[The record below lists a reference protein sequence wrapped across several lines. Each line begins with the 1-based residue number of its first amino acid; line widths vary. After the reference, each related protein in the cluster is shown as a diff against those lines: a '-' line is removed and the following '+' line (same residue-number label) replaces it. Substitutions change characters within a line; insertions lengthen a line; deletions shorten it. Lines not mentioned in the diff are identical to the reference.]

1 MKNSFGRLLFIILI
15 FSGNVC
21 FSQEQT
27 MSLSQIS
34 SVNIDDLSDG
44 QIESYW
50 QKAKEQG
57 YGINDI
63 DLIARAQGIKPSEI
77 VKLKT
82 RINKLNSE
90 VVASSNESS
99 VSVVTSRK
107 KEKQSFGLTGDE
119 ELKEDPRRSIFGYDF
134 FKNPNI
140 SFEPSLNIS
149 APKNYLLGPGD
160 EITINVYG
168 AAENVYVQEVGSS
181 GVVRIPNVGPI
192 SITGLTLDQ
201 VRAKINGSLRGIYAG
216 IGAPDSSPYKVF
228 TDVSISNIRRVQVNI
243 IGEVSVPGSYS
254 LSSLSTILNALYA
267 SGGPSENGTFRN
279 IILVRNG
286 NIISHFDIYKF
297 LITGDSDNNL
307 YLEDQDV
314 IIVNPYKERVVVKGA
329 AKRPGIYELKS
340 DETFL
345 ELSKYFGG
353 FTSNAYKDRLTI
365 ERNTGTQREVKEI
378 DLTKSTLVA
387 LQDGDKISIG
397 EIVDRYQNRVTIS
410 GAVYRPGQY
419 ELKEGTKLSDIFA
432 KSLGVTDDA
441 FLGRAIIYRK
451 IDGYDRKVEAF
462 SVEDVLNDKYDLSL
476 LREDEIHVFS
486 NEELNDRQNI
496 IISGAVNNPR
506 TISYTQGLSVKDV
519 ILMCG
524 GVKYGADLSNVIISR
539 QIVDNV
545 FSTLSKQIEVPTTNL
560 LVDGGEEFV
569 LEPNDRVTVLFLKGF
584 EKLKGVKISGE
595 VSYPGAYTITDKD
608 QRVSDLLERAG
619 GLSPYAYA
627 EGATLIRKL
636 NNKVEDKVQ
645 KELLFDIAKRDSVVQ
660 AGNLDQVFRIGLQL
674 DKILKDSGKGSKYDI
689 ILETGDEL
697 NIPSLKQT
705 VEVRGEVLAPALI
718 SFDNSKSLKDYINGS
733 GGFTSTAKKNKVYVI
748 YANGEVK
755 ATKNFLFFKNYPKIA
770 PGSVILI
777 PPKPM
782 NMGKGISVQ
791 EIIGITTGLGTI
803 GLIIDRLSN

>member
-1 MKNSFGRLLFIILI
+1 MKDNLGRLLLI
-15 FSGNVC
+15 VLMFSFSVC

-27 MSLSQIS
+27 LSLSQIS
-34 SVNIDDLSDG
+34 SVNIDDLSDS

-50 QKAKEQG
+50 QKAKDQG

-63 DLIARAQGIKPSEI
+63 DLIATAQGMQSSEI

-82 RINKLNSE
+82 RINQLNSG
-90 VVASSNESS
+90 VVASSSESS
-99 VSVVTSRK
+99 VSVVASGK

-119 ELKEDPRRSIFGYDF
+119 ELKRDPRSSIFGYDF

-160 EITINVYG
+160 EITINIYG
-168 AAENVYVQEVGSS
+168 AAENVYVKEVGST

-192 SITGLTLDQ
+192 SVTGLTLDQ
-201 VRAKINGSLRGIYAG
+201 VRAKINGSLRRVYAG
-216 IGAPDSSPYKVF
+216 IGAPVSSPYKVF

-279 IILVRNG
+279 IILVRDG
-286 NIISHFDIYKF
+286 DIISHFDIYKF
-297 LITGDSDNNL
+297 LISGDSDDNM

-345 ELSKYFGG
+345 DLSKYFGG

-378 DLTKSTLVA
+378 DLTKSNLVA

-397 EIVDRYQNRVTIS
+397 EIIDRYQNRVTIS
-410 GAVYRPGQY
+410 GAVYRSGHY

-441 FLGRAIIYRK
+441 FLGRAIINRK
-451 IDGYDRKVEAF
+451 VDGYQTKVVAF
-462 SVEDVLNDKYDLSL
+462 SVADVLSDKYDLEL
-476 LREDEIHVFS
+476 LREDEIYVFS
-486 NEELNDRQNI
+486 KSELYDRQNI
-496 IISGAVNNPR
+496 MISGAINDPK
-506 TISYTQGLSVKDV
+506 TISYTQGLTIKDV
-519 ILMCG
+519 ILISG
-524 GVKYGADLSNVIISR
+524 GVKFGADLSSVIVSR
-539 QIVDNV
+539 QIVDDE
-545 FSTLSKQIEVPTTNL
+545 FSTLSEQIEVPIDNL
-560 LVDGGEEFV
+560 QVDEGSEFV
-569 LEPNDRVTVLFLKGF
+569 LEPNDRITVPYLKGF
-584 EKLKGVKISGE
+584 EKLKGVKISGQ
-595 VSYPGAYTITDKD
+595 VAFPGDYTITDKN
-608 QRVSDLLERAG
+608 QRVSDLLEMSG
-619 GLSPYAYA
+619 GLSPYAYT

-636 NNKVEDKVQ
+636 SSEEDQVQ
-645 KELLFDIAKRDSVVQ
+645 KDLLIDIAKRDSVVQ
-660 AGNLDQVFRIGLQL
+660 VGNRDQVFRIGLQL
-674 DKILKDSGKGSKYDI
+674 DKILKDSGKGSKFDI

-705 VEVRGEVLAPALI
+705 VEVQGEVLAPALI

-748 YANGEVK
+748 YPNGEVK
-755 ATKNFLFFKNYPKIA
+755 ATKHFLFFRNYPKIA

-777 PPKPM
+777 PPKPIST
-782 NMGKGISVQ
+782 GKGISVQ
-791 EIIGITTGLGTI
+791 EVIGITTGLGTI
-803 GLIIDRLSN
+803 GLLIDRFSN